1 MSSIMQSRDMFL
13 QYLKQFDFNLNTF
26 DRIVFAL
33 SENYLCYLYTIK
45 RCINDVNRYKNNNN
59 NTFET

>member
-1 MSSIMQSRDMFL
+1 MFL